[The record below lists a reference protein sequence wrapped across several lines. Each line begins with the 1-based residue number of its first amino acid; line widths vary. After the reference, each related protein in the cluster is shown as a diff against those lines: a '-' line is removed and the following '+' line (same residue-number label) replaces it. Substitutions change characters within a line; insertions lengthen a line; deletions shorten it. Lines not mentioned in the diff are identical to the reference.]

1 MARKQYSVLVWLL
14 LLMLPA
20 GIRAQ
25 ELSISGAVK
34 DAGSKETLPGVTVT
48 IKGTTRGTLTGAD
61 GTYTIKAQGT
71 DVLVFQVVG
80 LERQEIPVEGRTL
93 IDVLLGES
101 TSLLSDVVVV
111 GYGVQKKS
119 QITGAIAS
127 ISNKDFKDQPV
138 SNLAGSIQ
146 GRVSGL
152 NVTTPSGTP
161 GAGLLVNVRGN
172 LNPLYVVDGIP
183 MLSESNSSLSTAF
196 NLQGESVGSGQTL
209 SSVSDINPNDI
220 ESIEILKDAS
230 AAAIYGA
237 RAANGVVLI
246 TTKRGKEGKTEVN
259 FNAYTGMQQAA
270 RKIKFM
276 DAGQF
281 VDLIEEAR
289 RNDLAIYNSDNSAFG
304 EDFDPSVLTEPLDN
318 FNLDESAN
326 TIWLDEV
333 TRTAPISNY
342 ELSMRGGDARTRF
355 FTAMSYFDQTGV
367 VIENYYK
374 RLNLRLN
381 LDHHITDKFTVGLNL
396 SNTFSRNR
404 RSFNDDTYTGVITNA
419 IGASPLMPVYEEDG
433 SYSAFENYQASWLSD
448 NPVKSAKEIRAFTNN
463 YRVLATAYGEYA
475 FRPNLRFRS
484 SFSTDAAFLFDNQF
498 KSALTADAAAVGG
511 EAYEA
516 GFRAITWLN
525 ENTLTYTKTSGKNN
539 LTILGGITEQRTQL
553 ERNSI
558 TGQGF
563 PPSGL
568 EKISSAANIVGA
580 SSSGTSFSLLSFL
593 SRVNYAYNDR
603 YLFTATMRA
612 DGSSRFSKDNRFGYF
627 PSASAAWRISSEDFF
642 NRNFF
647 TDLKMRLSYGITGDQ
662 EIGDFENVSFYS
674 AANYDNQAGIAI
686 RNIADPALSWQSNRM
701 LNVGLDYEIKGG
713 RFNGSLEFFK
723 SNKTRL
729 LSRDAI
735 PGTTGFA
742 TVTRN
747 SGEVQNTGVEGNL
760 TAYLRRGGDFNWT
773 LNVNGTYVKNEIRS
787 LSSDEIYLNAFSDL
801 EASHILKVGEPIG
814 SFVGLNFTGIDPQT
828 GDATYEDTNG
838 DGIID
843 YDDAQIIGKALPTF
857 FGGVTNKFS
866 YKNWDLSIFARF
878 TGGNQVYNLM
888 RATSD
893 NLGYSNDGGLSSVYA
908 NNRADLVN
916 RWRKPGDI
924 AEYGRASFINPNFFI
939 NSSQFLENGA
949 FVRIQNVNL
958 SYTFPK
964 IGKFSNMMVYLEGQN
979 LWLFSQYKGFDPE
992 VSSNGASTD
1001 RTAGID
1007 YGAYPQARTITL
1019 GVNLKL

>member
-1 MARKQYSVLVWLL
+1 MIKKHYFKIVWLIL
-14 LLMLPA
+14 AALPA
-20 GIRAQ
+20 GIFAQ
-25 ELSISGAVK
+25 ELSISGYVREAITN
-34 DAGSKETLPGVTVT
+34 DPLPGVTILV
-48 IKGTTRGTLTGAD
+48 KGKSKGALTDAD
-61 GTYTIKAQGT
+61 GKYTVSAQAG
-71 DVLVFQVVG
+71 DFLVFQVVG
-80 LERQEIPVEGRTL
+80 FQQQEIAIDNRTR
-93 IDVLLGES
+93 IDVLLSEAS
-101 TSLLSDVVVV
+101 SSLSDVVVV

-119 QITGAIAS
+119 QITGSIAS

-196 NLQGESVGSGQTL
+196 NLQGEPVGSGQTL

-246 TTKRGKEGKTEVN
+246 TTKRGKQGKTEIS
-259 FNAYTGMQQAA
+259 FNAYTGVQQVA

-276 DAGQF
+276 DAQQM

-289 RNDLAIYNSDNSAFG
+289 RNDLAVYNRDNNAFG
-304 EDFDPSVLTEPLDN
+304 PDFDPSVLTDPLDN
-318 FNLDESAN
+318 FDLDNAAN
-326 TIWLDEV
+326 TVWLDEV

-342 ELSMRGGDARTRF
+342 EISMRGGDAKTRF
-355 FTAMSYFDQTGV
+355 FTAFSYFDQSGI

-381 LDHHITDKFTVGLNL
+381 LDHNITDKFSVGLNL
-396 SNTFSRNR
+396 SNTYSRNR
-404 RSFNDDTYTGVITNA
+404 RSFNDDTYTGIITNA
-419 IGASPLMPVYEEDG
+419 IGASPFMPVYEQDG
-433 SYSAFENYQASWLSD
+433 SYAAFENYQASWLSD
-448 NPVKSAKEIRAFTNN
+448 NPVKSAKEIRAITNN
-463 YRVLATAYGEYA
+463 YRALATVYGEYA
-475 FRPNLRFRS
+475 IMPDLRFRT
-484 SFSTDAAFLFDNQF
+484 SFSTDATFLFDNQF
-498 KSALTADAAAVGG
+498 KSALTADAIAVGG

-516 GFRAITWLN
+516 GSRILTWLN
-525 ENTLTYTKTSGKNN
+525 ENTLTYSKTNGKNS
-539 LTILGGITEQRTQL
+539 LTILGGITEQRTRL

-563 PPSGL
+563 PPTGL
-568 EKISSAANIVGA
+568 ERISSAANIVGA
-580 SSSGTSFSLLSFL
+580 TSIGTGFSLLSFL
-593 SRVNYAYNDR
+593 GRVNYAFDNR

-627 PSASAAWRISSEDFF
+627 PSASVAWRVSGEDFF
-642 NRNFF
+642 NKNFF
-647 TDLKMRLSYGITGDQ
+647 SDMKLRLSYGITGDQ
-662 EIGDFENVSFYS
+662 EIGDFQNTSFYFAS
-674 AANYDNQAGIAI
+674 RYDNQASILL

-701 LNVGLDYEIKGG
+701 LNFGLDYEIREG
-713 RFNGSLEFFK
+713 RFSGSVELFK

-729 LSRDAI
+729 LSEDAI

-747 SGEVQNTGVEGNL
+747 SGEVQNLGFEANL
-760 TAYLRRGGDFNWT
+760 TAYLLKGDGFNWSM
-773 LNVNGTYVKNEIRS
+773 NVNSTYVKNEIKS

-801 EASHILKVGEPIG
+801 EATHILKIGQPIG
-814 SFVGLNFTGIDPQT
+814 SFVGLKYTGIDPQT
-828 GDATYEDTNG
+828 GDVTFEDTNG
-838 DGIID
+838 DGIVD

-857 FGGVTNKFS
+857 FGGMTNTFN
-866 YKNWDLSIFARF
+866 YKKWDLSVFARF
-878 TGGNQVYNLM
+878 VTGNQVYNLI

-893 NLGYSNDGGLSSVYA
+893 NLGYSNDGGLSSIYA
-908 NNRADLVN
+908 NNRAELVN
-916 RWRKPGDI
+916 RWRQPGDN
-924 AEYGRASFINPNFFI
+924 AEYGRASFINQNFFI
-939 NSSQFLENGA
+939 NSSQYLENGA
-949 FVRIQNVNL
+949 FVRIQNANL
-958 SYTFPK
+958 GYTLTKP
-964 IGKFSNMMVYLEGQN
+964 GKVKNMRIYLEGQN
-979 LWLFSQYKGFDPE
+979 LWLFSKYKGFDPE

-1001 RTAGID
+1001 RTAGVD
-1007 YGAYPQARTITL
+1007 YGAYPQARTILL